1 MEAAAQPTVTLYA
14 IEESWA
20 GGEPAALVE
29 IECKETA
36 KRYVAVDG
44 RSVRSYGYRQ
54 SLDKGDARIHF
65 TPDEAW
71 AAFERAKSNHVTR
84 LRAELEAAERDLA
97 IAQAARGEVNGLKP
111 PAPHQ

>member
-1 MEAAAQPTVTLYA
+1 MEAAAPTVTLYA
-14 IEESWA
+14 IEESSS

-36 KRYVAVDG
+36 KRYTAVDG
-44 RSVRSYGYRQ
+44 RAVRAFQYRQ

-65 TPDEAW
+65 TPAEAW
-71 AAFERAKSNHVTR
+71 EAFERAKTNHVTR

-97 IAQAARGEVNGLKP
+97 IARAARGEVVRP
-111 PAPHQ
+111 